1 MPDRPTPQLRCSDA
15 DRDAA
20 ALRLREASVEGRLDA
35 DELEQRIGDV
45 YQARWMADLERLTAD
60 VTPLPPPMPTPPMA
74 VPPAPAPP
82 HCYGPYP
89 PAPET
94 NGMAIA
100 SLIAG
105 FLWMAWLGSFAA
117 IVFGHVALS
126 QINESQGRQGG
137 RGMAIAGLVLGYMG
151 AGTLLLFVLAALLG
165 AT

>member
-1 MPDRPTPQLRCSDA
+1 MAQRPTPQLRCSDA

-20 ALRLREASVEGRLDA
+20 ALKLRQANVEGRLDA
-35 DELEQRIGDV
+35 DELEQRVGAV

-60 VTPLPPPMPTPPMA
+60 VTPLPPPTP
-74 VPPAPAPP
+74 VPPPATVPP

-89 PAPET
+89 PAAET

-105 FLWMAWLGSFAA
+105 FMWLGWLGSFAA
-117 IVFGHVALS
+117 VIFGHVALS
-126 QINESQGRQGG
+126 QINESQGRQTG

-151 AGTLLLFVLAALLG
+151 VGTLVLFILAALLG
-165 AT
+165 AS